1 MQLTNK
7 ETFSCEAE
15 KVWEVLENLSDCSW
29 RRNIREI
36 EVISDTQFVEISKE
50 GYRTSYTIV
59 EKEECKS
66 VSLEFENENMHGST
80 TMILCEE
87 NGVTTAEFWLEVLT
101 SKSFMKPFVK
111 AAMRISHAEYLE
123 DLQKALENKK

>member
-1 MQLTNK
+1 M
-7 ETFSCEAE
+7 
-15 KVWEVLENLSDCSW
+15 
-29 RRNIREI
+29 
-36 EVISDTQFVEISKE
+36 
-50 GYRTSYTIV
+50 

-80 TMILCEE
+80 KMILCEDKS
-87 NGVTTAEFWLEVLT
+87 TTAEFWLEVLT